1 MAAAY
6 HGNTQTEPA
15 KMEQIITAFFAKT
28 LHVVLESRSPYV
40 SSRHYSGEQNLSS
53 PSSSSSSPAST
64 RPRDKWFNLALPE
77 CPAALENIDFWH
89 QSILEP
95 MVIDVILVQKPL
107 SWDPA
112 DCSPRK
118 SLGRNLSGKE
128 QYPSSLNSEL
138 DELGFEVKNEKVIER
153 WIVHYESRKG
163 NRENVPGYRRS
174 SSNSSHV
181 VYKKSVLLLR
191 SLYLTVRLLPAY
203 KLFRDLIS
211 SGQIKTYNLTHRV
224 SSFVEPFTRREE
236 SDMQHFIFNPVDTSC
251 GRLCVSVLYRSSLSD
266 TGSEPSTPM
275 SPQFIPDYVGSPL
288 ADPLKRFPSLPAPQG
303 SASSSPFE
311 RRHSWSYDQYRVSPP
326 SAFPSPSPTYSDSH
340 ASVSRFSSPHL
351 PPMSVPR
358 YLHEAP
364 QVHTKQTSIDEYWPF
379 PTFSPSPSPSPPTYV
394 SDRQISKALL
404 RSESAPLSIP
414 QGKLSNTPLL
424 LNTQNFPPS
433 PPLKAARVISRMDRG
448 SSLVQ
453 TGSASA
459 VGKLLPLGGGES
471 GNSLGVRLSSNS
483 SPRKSYS
490 RSSSRLSYEDT
501 FDDSEFS
508 GPFVVDDDD
517 TTDPGSRP
525 PSFDQRETN
534 EPGGIFPIVKSQ
546 DAAVGALVHMLKK
559 APPLRQDLSES
570 RNLGKSSKCGSLGSR
585 VREPVQTSANTG
597 FQQAGSSSLEP
608 SGAFS
613 SKTTSDALEEL
624 RGYREMKDLL
634 LRQGGKS

>member
-15 KMEQIITAFFAKT
+15 KMGQLITAFFAKT
-28 LHVVLESRSPYV
+28 LNVVLESRSPYV

-53 PSSSSSSPAST
+53 PSSSSSSST
-64 RPRDKWFNLALPE
+64 SSRPWNKLFNLALPE

-89 QSILEP
+89 QSMLEP

-107 SWDPA
+107 SWHPA

-118 SLGRNLSGKE
+118 NLGRNLSGKE
-128 QYPSSLNSEL
+128 QYPSSLNLEL

-153 WIVHYESRKG
+153 WIVHYESRKS
-163 NRENVPGYRRS
+163 NRENVPGYRRL
-174 SSNSSHV
+174 SSNSLNV

-211 SGQIKTYNLTHRV
+211 GQIRTYNITHRV

-251 GRLCVSVLYRSSLSD
+251 GRLCVSVLYRSSLPD

-275 SPQFIPDYVGSPL
+275 SPQFIPYYVGSPL
-288 ADPLKRFPSLPAPQG
+288 ADPLKRFPSLPAPQH

-311 RRHSWSYDQYRVSPP
+311 RRHSWSYDQYRVSPS

-364 QVHTKQTSIDEYWPF
+364 QVHTKQTSTDEYWPF
-379 PTFSPSPSPSPPTYV
+379 PTFSPSPSRSPSPSPPTYV
-394 SDRQISKALL
+394 SDRQMSKALL

-414 QGKLSNTPLL
+414 QGKLSNSPLL
-424 LNTQNFPPS
+424 LNTQNLPPS
-433 PPLKAARVISRMDRG
+433 PPLRATRVISRMDKG
-448 SSLVQ
+448 STLFQ
-453 TGSASA
+453 TGSVSA
-459 VGKLLPLGGGES
+459 AGK
-471 GNSLGVRLSSNS
+471 VQ
-483 SPRKSYS
+483 YS
-490 RSSSRLSYEDT
+490 IYYE
-501 FDDSEFS
+501 F
-508 GPFVVDDDD
+508 
-517 TTDPGSRP
+517 
-525 PSFDQRETN
+525 N
-534 EPGGIFPIVKSQ
+534 
-546 DAAVGALVHMLKK
+546 
-559 APPLRQDLSES
+559 
-570 RNLGKSSKCGSLGSR
+570 
-585 VREPVQTSANTG
+585 
-597 FQQAGSSSLEP
+597 
-608 SGAFS
+608 
-613 SKTTSDALEEL
+613 EL
-624 RGYREMKDLL
+624 RSQNHHRFCI
-634 LRQGGKS
+634 S